1 MNTSV
6 PTGNTDV
13 STDGTT
19 RVGRTRCRYVLD
31 LVNES
36 VLGHTRLM
44 RVIGLVLLLVA
55 TAISCGADGSDYD
68 EEVRNNFLVNCQIE
82 GDASSCEKMLNCIE
96 GKLSQEEFEY
106 EEKLM
111 SLTGE
116 FSDRLADVTVK
127 CVPD

>member
-106 EEKLM
+106 EEKLV
-111 SLTGE
+111 SLTGK
-116 FSDRLADVTVK
+116 FSDRLADVTVQ
-127 CVPD
+127 CIPG